1 MYNAFMGVVHSENG
15 GVVGLNECVVL
26 NSVNRSLGTEH
37 VVLEQ
42 GPAGRTGEVN
52 LVGILFLVTFI
63 GRIA

>member
-1 MYNAFMGVVHSENG
+1 
-15 GVVGLNECVVL
+15 VVL
-26 NSVNRSLGTEH
+26 DSVDRRLGTEY

-42 GPAGRTGEVN
+42 GPDSRTGEVN